1 MKIFNIVLLG
11 LSLTACLK
19 PVYAQQA
26 CSCPKDKWC
35 EHKPV
40 WIPEEVFDE
49 YKKYLF
55 SVGVS
60 NDIYAHDA
68 FKISKNPSKQQAI
81 IEGILS
87 IDFADPAKNAYR
99 LIHKSKA
106 LKIGGIV
113 PSSQNFLTEKE
124 IYQYDKYLAG
134 MLHQVF
140 NDFSASSDFSKHWH
154 DAGTLAGRN
163 YATTEDLLK
172 EVAVSNPIFLQ
183 YIQQNP
189 AKNPGYT
196 EADLRIY
203 ESSKFCPSSS
213 NDSWIYLVIT
223 SEVKTRNIF
232 TNDPIEESIKTTMAH
247 EMGHVFLVHAWPNL
261 RDSNKLPAYVA
272 HESFAVYTEYLY
284 LKELAAKGHIAPFNI
299 IDFIK
304 DAANGAAGG
313 TTQYTVSADY
323 ILCFLKG
330 LDYSNHI
337 EDAKGNIV
345 DIPFD
350 YSFLKRASD
359 ICGKLKNN
367 QQVSDK
373 DYKYKLVFEPAKYE
387 YFLVLKKEDGTL
399 FTTAQNLSDEAKEQ
413 LRQATEPGYLKG
425 KLLKEEKSVM
435 IDYRLAVGKENFL
448 DESTEY
454 MASVPPMGVDFPH
467 HCEPW
472 ISMKLDPIKDS
483 EAILQEKKKKMKAA
497 RKQIIQDVLNHLV
510 NHNLQQCSKDDN
522 IINIDSPHK

>member
-1 MKIFNIVLLG
+1 MKILNILLLG

-19 PVYAQQA
+19 PIYAQQA

-49 YKKYLF
+49 YKKYLL
-55 SVGVS
+55 SMGIS
-60 NDIYAHDA
+60 NDIYARDA
-68 FKISKNPSKQQAI
+68 LKISKNPSKQQAI
-81 IEGILS
+81 IEGILTL
-87 IDFADPAKNAYR
+87 DFADPAKNAYR

-113 PSSQNFLTEKE
+113 PSSQNFLTDKE
-124 IYQYDKYLAG
+124 IYQYDKHLAK

-140 NDFSASSDFSKHWH
+140 DVFSGSVAINKHW
-154 DAGTLAGRN
+154 DNAGTIIGKN
-163 YATTEDLLK
+163 YATTKNFLED
-172 EVAVSNPIFLQ
+172 VAVRNPIFLQ

-189 AKNPGYT
+189 ATDSAYT
-196 EADLRIY
+196 ESVLRTY
-203 ESSKFCPSSS
+203 KTSTFSPYST

-223 SEVKTRNIF
+223 SEVKERNIF
-232 TNDPIEESIKTTMAH
+232 TTNPIEESIKTTMAH

-261 RDSNKLPAYVA
+261 RNAGILPAYVA
-272 HESFAVYTEYLY
+272 HESFAVYTEYIY

-304 DAANGAAGG
+304 DAANRTSGVSS
-313 TTQYTVSADY
+313 QFTVSADY

-330 LDYSNHI
+330 LDYSNLI
-337 EDAKGNIV
+337 VDAKGNIV

-387 YFLVLKKEDGTL
+387 TFLVLSKKDGTL
-399 FTTAQNLSDEAKEQ
+399 FTMNQNLSDEAKEK
-413 LRQATEPGYLKG
+413 LRQAKEPGFLQG

-435 IDYRLAVGKENFL
+435 IDYRLAVSKETFL
-448 DESTEY
+448 EESTEY
-454 MASVPPMGVDFPH
+454 MASVPPMGVDVPQ

-483 EAILQEKKKKMKAA
+483 EAIQQEKKKKMEAA

-522 IINIDSPHK
+522 IINIDSPHR